1 MKRSIFAVVVLCGVL
16 GCEKR
21 PRDIPSRRAPAF
33 RLKGFQ
39 EEREMK
45 EGENSS
51 FSFQFLAR
59 RSCAARRDLISYTSA
74 MERLEFESAGR
85 KALMRRG
92 RGRAGAFAHGSSTP
106 PPAN

>member
-51 FSFQFLAR
+51 FSSPPTGTGEA
-59 RSCAARRDLISYTSA
+59 
-74 MERLEFESAGR
+74 
-85 KALMRRG
+85 
-92 RGRAGAFAHGSSTP
+92 TP
-106 PPAN
+106 P